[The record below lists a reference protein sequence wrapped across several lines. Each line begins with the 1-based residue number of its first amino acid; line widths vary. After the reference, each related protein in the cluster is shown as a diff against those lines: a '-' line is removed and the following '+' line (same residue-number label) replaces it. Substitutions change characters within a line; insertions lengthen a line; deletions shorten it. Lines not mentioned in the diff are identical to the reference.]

1 MHTTAHIGEP
11 FNDASPQGN
20 GGDGSFPEGDGSIRQ
35 GIDRDAPGG
44 GGNVTPGIG
53 DPFSIAGVSLSNRLV
68 QAPMAG
74 ISGRAFR
81 LEARRFGAGLVT
93 TEMVSSYGVQYH
105 NRRTLVMLE
114 LVETEHPVAVQLFGN
129 QPRVMAEAARAAEAA
144 GADIIDINMG
154 CPVRKVI
161 KTGAGVA
168 LMEDGELAA
177 RLTAAVVEA
186 VSVPVTVK
194 IRSGLRRDLTARE
207 FALRLTDAGAAAIC
221 IHPRLAEQGQK
232 GLADHSVSAALAAML
247 TVPVIASGD
256 IYHPDQV
263 ATLLQSGCAA
273 VMIGRGALG
282 NPWIFKDLLAG
293 AEPRRRPIE
302 EVLAEMGR
310 FYHDAAAEMGRER
323 AGRYMRKFYG
333 WYLKPFKPDTALRDG
348 LRRVDGFAEAELL
361 IRGYFLQGQV

>member
-1 MHTTAHIGEP
+1 MHTTAHIEEP
-11 FNDASPQGN
+11 FNHASPPGN
-20 GGDGSFPEGDGSIRQ
+20 CGDGSFPADDGNIGQGVDGDAPDGS
-35 GIDRDAPGG
+35 
-44 GGNVTPGIG
+44 GNVTPGIG
-53 DPFSIAGVSLSNRLV
+53 DPFNIAGVRLSNRLV

-93 TEMVSSYGVQYH
+93 TEMVSSYGVQYR

-114 LVETEHPVAVQLFGN
+114 LVESEHPVAVQIFGN

-168 LMEDGELAA
+168 LMGDGELAS
-177 RLTAAVVEA
+177 RLTAAVAEA

-194 IRSGLRRDLTARE
+194 IRSGLRRQVTARE
-207 FALRLTDAGAAAIC
+207 FALRLTEAGAAAIC

-232 GLADHSVSAALAAML
+232 GLADHSLSAALAAAL

-256 IYHPDQV
+256 IYHPDQ
-263 ATLLQSGCAA
+263 AAALLQAGCAA
-273 VMIGRGALG
+273 VMIGSGALG
-282 NPWIFKDLLAG
+282 NPWIFEDLLAG
-293 AEPRRRPIE
+293 NEPRRRSIE

-310 FYHDAAAEMGRER
+310 FYHDATVEMGQER

-333 WYLKPFKPDTALRDG
+333 WFLKPFKPDAVLRDG
-348 LRRVDGFAEAELL
+348 LRRVDGFQGAEVL
-361 IRGYFLQGQV
+361 IRGSLLEGEV